1 MGKKKNKLNPNWIIG
16 FTDAEGCFMINITK
30 FKSNKI
36 GWEVQP
42 CFQIKLHTRDK
53 ELLMKKKSIFNDIGT
68 ITFSND
74 NGVMYRV
81 SKLSDKINIIIP
93 QFNKYPLITQKHGD
107 FVIFKNIIE
116 LRNKKK
122 HLNKNTFIEIINL
135 KASLNKGLSD
145 KLKLYFPN
153 YIKIEKPKPIF
164 Y

>member
-1 MGKKKNKLNPNWIIG
+1 
-16 FTDAEGCFMINITK
+16 
-30 FKSNKI
+30 
-36 GWEVQP
+36 
-42 CFQIKLHTRDK
+42 
-53 ELLMKKKSIFNDIGT
+53 MKKKSIFNDIGT